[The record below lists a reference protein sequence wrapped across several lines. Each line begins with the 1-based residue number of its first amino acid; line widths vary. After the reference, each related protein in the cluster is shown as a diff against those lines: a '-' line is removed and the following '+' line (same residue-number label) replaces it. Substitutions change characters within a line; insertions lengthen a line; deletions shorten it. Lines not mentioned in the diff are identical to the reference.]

1 MSDDGNASLRR
12 QLRFSLFLQA
22 AAFLMFGV
30 AFVVRATT
38 AGFDVLTLAFALF
51 TVLCAGAFV
60 LTRSKM
66 RQLG

>member
-1 MSDDGNASLRR
+1 MSDPATNSLRR
-12 QLRFSLFLQA
+12 QLKFSLFLQA
-22 AAFLMFGV
+22 AAFVMFGV
-30 AFVVRATT
+30 AFVVRAAT
-38 AGFDVLTLAFALF
+38 AGFDALTLAFALF

>member
-1 MSDDGNASLRR
+1 MSDPATNSLRR
-12 QLRFSLFLQA
+12 QLKFSLFLQA
-22 AAFLMFGV
+22 AAFVMFGV
-30 AFVVRATT
+30 AFVVRAATT
-38 AGFDVLTLAFALF
+38 GFDVLTLAFALF